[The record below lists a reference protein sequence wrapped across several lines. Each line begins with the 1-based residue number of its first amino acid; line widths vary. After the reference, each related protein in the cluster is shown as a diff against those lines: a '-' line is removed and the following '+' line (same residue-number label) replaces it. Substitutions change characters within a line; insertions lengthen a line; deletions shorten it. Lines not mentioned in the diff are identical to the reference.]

1 MNTLMIRRP
10 GRPAAAVGAV
20 VAVSTVVAVGAATL
34 MALVAGTAT
43 AAEPGQCVENVNVRE
58 QPRADARIV
67 ALCEAGTAVQVG
79 ENRDGFVQLT
89 DVGGWAAQEFVRVNG
104 TVPEAP
110 ADRTT
115 PPPPESSRVTPE
127 PTGGA
132 EPGTSPEPTTAPDES
147 DSSGEPDQ
155 SDSEQQPA
163 SLLGL
168 FG

>member
-10 GRPAAAVGAV
+10 GRPAAVGAV
-20 VAVSTVVAVGAATL
+20 IAVGAAAL
-34 MALVAGTAT
+34 MALAAGTAT

-58 QPRADARIV
+58 QPRTDAKIV

-89 DVGGWAAQEFVRVNG
+89 DKGGWAAQEFVRVNG
-104 TVPEAP
+104 SVPDAP

-127 PTGGA
+127 PASGA
-132 EPGTSPEPTTAPDES
+132 EPGTAPEPTTAPDEPDDRS
-147 DSSGEPDQ
+147 DPSGEPDQ
-155 SDSEQQPA
+155 SDAEQQPA